1 MNRIAWAP
9 TTTGDGLLLTAV
21 MVASGQKNLDRDLC
35 LNLLGQRIQSL
46 VDASPDK
53 RYAVNQLHEALF
65 EAGLYPDLGTIPVN
79 EAGNWLV
86 WSNPGV
92 ESRLLDVGAL
102 PRKLPPL
109 KEVSAAR
116 TVLKTERD
124 DPPSGLAAWV
134 AAVTRLP

>member
-21 MVASGQKNLDRDLC
+21 MVASGQELDRDLY
-35 LNLLGQRIQSL
+35 LSLLGERMQSL
-46 VDASPDK
+46 VNAAPDK
-53 RYAVNQLHEALF
+53 PRAVADAQAALHEAGLF
-65 EAGLYPDLGTIPVN
+65 PDLGTIPVD
-79 EAGNWLV
+79 EAGNRLV
-86 WSNPGV
+86 WSNPAIEERLVNLGV
-92 ESRLLDVGAL
+92 L
-102 PRKLPPL
+102 PPTLPPL

-116 TVLKTERD
+116 TVLKTERN